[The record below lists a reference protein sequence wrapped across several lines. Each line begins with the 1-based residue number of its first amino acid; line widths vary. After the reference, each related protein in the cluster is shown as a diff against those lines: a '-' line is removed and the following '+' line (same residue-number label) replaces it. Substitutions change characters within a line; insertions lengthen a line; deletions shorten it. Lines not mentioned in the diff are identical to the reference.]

1 MSKVKGGA
9 RQYAS
14 PLRQQQARSTRSAVL
29 AAARSL
35 FVERG
40 YVATT
45 VDQIAARAGVSTPT
59 VFASVGSKRQLLKEL
74 LDVALAGDEDPTP
87 VAERPWYRESLQES
101 DPGRS
106 LQLYA
111 RNLVAIHERF
121 ADLDVV
127 LQVGAGADSEL
138 RELWRAS
145 EEQRRRGAA
154 MVVNVL
160 MGKAKLRDGL
170 SRNSAI
176 DVVWFLNSADPF
188 RRLVRE
194 CGWDLKRYEKWL
206 GETLCE
212 QLLPRRALGT

>member
-74 LDVALAGDEDPTP
+74 LDLALAGDEDPTP

-101 DPGRS
+101 DPRRS

-111 RNLVAIHERF
+111 RNLVAMHERF

-160 MGKAKLRDGL
+160 TGKAKLRDGL

-176 DVVWFLNSADPF
+176 DVVWFLNSADLF

-206 GETLCE
+206 GEALCE
-212 QLLPRRALGT
+212 QLLPRRPLGT